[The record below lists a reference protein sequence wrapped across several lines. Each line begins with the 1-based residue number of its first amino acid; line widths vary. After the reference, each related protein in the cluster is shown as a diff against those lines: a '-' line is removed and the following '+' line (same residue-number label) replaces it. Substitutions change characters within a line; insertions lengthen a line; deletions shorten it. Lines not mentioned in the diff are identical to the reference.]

1 MAWEARAERREVW
14 PRGRSL
20 FPVAVGMTRRGDVNV
35 YETASDPNMLMI
47 FIGQILKVRFIFMS
61 PH

>member
-14 PRGRSL
+14 PRSRSL